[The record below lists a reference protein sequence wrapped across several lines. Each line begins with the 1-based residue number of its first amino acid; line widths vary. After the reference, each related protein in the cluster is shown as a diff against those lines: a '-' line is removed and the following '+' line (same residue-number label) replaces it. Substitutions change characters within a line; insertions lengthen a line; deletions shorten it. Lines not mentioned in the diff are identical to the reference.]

1 MKKYLSYACALF
13 LSSSVLFAPQAVSQD
28 KSAQPPIKIAVGVD
42 PSFAPFF
49 VADAQGLFKKHGL
62 NVEVHQYANGG
73 VTGDAVVARSVELA
87 GVPDFNLLVRATR
100 ADLKAIGVYV
110 EDEGNYVSVVTSKDI
125 SKPEEIKKIGSAT
138 GTFGEYATDRF
149 IREYKL
155 DSTEIVQAGPPEM
168 IGLLGNGDIDA
179 FILWEP
185 WPTRGVAQGGKVLMP
200 IREYGV
206 GYVHTVATRSEWL
219 EQNKDKAKP
228 LMSALAE
235 AAQYINDNPEGTAEI
250 MRKAARIPED
260 LTVKAVG
267 QLQFKVRDISDKDR
281 DNFAS
286 MLDFLTRENLIK
298 DRPNLDTLIVQGF
311 APDAN

>member
-1 MKKYLSYACALF
+1 MKKYISYCCAVL
-13 LSSSVLFAPQAVSQD
+13 LSSSALFSPLALSQD
-28 KSAQPPIKIAVGVD
+28 KPEQAPIKIAVGVD

-110 EDEGNYVSVVTSKDI
+110 EDEGNYVSVVTRKDI
-125 SKPEEIKKIGSAT
+125 SKPEQIKKIGSAT

-149 IREYKL
+149 IRAYKL

-235 AAQYINDNPEGTAEI
+235 AAQYINDNPQGTAEI
-250 MRKAARIPED
+250 MKKAARIPED
-260 LTVKAVG
+260 LTVKAVS

-281 DNFAS
+281 ENFAS

-298 DRPNLDTLIVQGF
+298 ERPNLDSLIVQGF
-311 APDAN
+311 SPEAN